1 MSQWGGTSGS
11 AVAVGVEW
19 GAWPKPRPRLVLR
32 GQLHSQ
38 RREVLGAV
46 GQPEGTGQDG
56 EGASGQHAGQ
66 GSRES
71 CRVEVCV
78 CLSWPPRLNQSGP
91 SRLSHRSAD
100 REGIEGARL
109 LGLQHL
115 LPTFLEG
122 WRRCRSA
129 SGNGAG
135 GSVLR
140 SMFLQSVLRL
150 HLGPGRCCIGLGQP
164 PAPAPPSCKEPSS
177 LPLCPLPHS
186 GATLQPSARWSPPCL
201 PMVSVHRPISDRRW
215 VLTWRAASP
224 QCRLASRSPAGAAA
238 FIGARSTRAAAHSC
252 GRGSYTLTRCR
263 RQQGI

>member
-38 RREVLGAV
+38 RREVLGTV

-71 CRVEVCV
+71 RRVEVCV

-129 SGNGAG
+129 SENGVGGLGSPLDVSPECPASSFGSRQVLHRVGSASGPRLLQAARNLRPSHSVPFLTPERPSNPPPAGPLLAFPWCPCIGPSPTVG
-135 GSVLR
+135 GSLPG
-140 SMFLQSVLRL
+140 
-150 HLGPGRCCIGLGQP
+150 GPRRPSASLP
-164 PAPAPPSCKEPSS
+164 PAARPAPP
-177 LPLCPLPHS
+177 LL
-186 GATLQPSARWSPPCL
+186 
-201 PMVSVHRPISDRRW
+201 
-215 VLTWRAASP
+215 
-224 QCRLASRSPAGAAA
+224 
-238 FIGARSTRAAAHSC
+238 
-252 GRGSYTLTRCR
+252 
-263 RQQGI
+263 